1 MVLNDIFERFI
12 IDRAIKLLD
21 AIENVTGK
29 KITDRTSEE
38 VINYFG
44 QELN

>member
-1 MVLNDIFERFI
+1 MLINDIFERFV

-29 KITDRTSEE
+29 KITDRNSEE
-38 VINYFG
+38 VVNYFR